1 MYAILT
7 EWPGSHVV
15 LKNVQPKPGS
25 SVTLV
30 GSDAKLRW
38 TFDAA
43 QGTVIS
49 LPENLQ
55 QATNRPCD
63 YAWSFKFEQSAGR

>member
-49 LPENLQ
+49 LPAKS
-55 QATNRPCD
+55 ATGN
-63 YAWSFKFEQSAGR
+63 ESALRLCVVL